1 MAFERINIL
10 GVNIDSLTMQQAV
23 EKCEDLISERIPSMV
38 ATANAEMIMRATK
51 DSELRS
57 ILNRSALVV
66 PDGAGT
72 VWAAHHLGCKMPE
85 RVAGYDLAQEILKLA
100 PSKNQR
106 IYFFGGAPEV
116 AEKAR
121 LKAESIYPGIQIVGT
136 RNGFFKPEDESQI
149 VSEIRK
155 SRSDVL
161 FVALGVPKQEKFI
174 AHHLKQLKVPL
185 CIGVGGTFDVMAG
198 VMKRAPEWMQKAKL
212 EWLFR
217 GMMQPTRAGRLMA
230 LPKFVWKVYTQPKN

>member
-23 EKCEDLISERIPSMV
+23 DKCEDLISERIPSMV

-57 ILNRSALVV
+57 ILNRSALVI

-106 IYFFGGAPEV
+106 
-116 AEKAR
+116 
-121 LKAESIYPGIQIVGT
+121 
-136 RNGFFKPEDESQI
+136 
-149 VSEIRK
+149 K
-155 SRSDVL
+155 S
-161 FVALGVPKQEKFI
+161 
-174 AHHLKQLKVPL
+174 
-185 CIGVGGTFDVMAG
+185 
-198 VMKRAPEWMQKAKL
+198 W
-212 EWLFR
+212 
-217 GMMQPTRAGRLMA
+217 
-230 LPKFVWKVYTQPKN
+230 